1 MFPGSSPGVPHQQR
15 RHPVQRLGHC
25 WPGEVR
31 RTERWILHPGP
42 VRHHHVRRHLQG
54 HLQERPQL
62 AQGLGQSLREHP
74 HRSHR
79 EQGRHQGQKSQ
90 GWLKIYSFTFKG
102 FHGQFSSR
110 PSPSCFT
117 ERRTFSIMTSQ
128 PSQITTLRS
137 HSCGWP
143 GS

>member
-1 MFPGSSPGVPHQQR
+1 MDEMEFTEAESNMNDLVSEYQQYQEASSPSSCSTSPPGSPTRTSPTGTETWSESARTSPSFSPGTR
-15 RHPVQRLGHC
+15 STS
-25 WPGEVR
+25 
-31 RTERWILHPGP
+31 RTE
-42 VRHHHVRRHLQG
+42 
-54 HLQERPQL
+54 
-62 AQGLGQSLREHP
+62 
-74 HRSHR
+74 
-79 EQGRHQGQKSQ
+79 K
-90 GWLKIYSFTFKG
+90 
-102 FHGQFSSR
+102 SR